1 MRRAR
6 ARATACEHRLP
17 RPLIRQPTRWE
28 QWSAC
33 ESQSSTWA
41 RTRSACSSPS
51 RTAGTVLP
59 VHEEREQ
66 LGLGEEVERYGYISA
81 PKCAEAVEVAR
92 AQTRRARQ
100 LGCERIEILVTSPG
114 RQSANSD
121 EFADALARGTG
132 VPVRILSSEEEGMLA
147 WDGALAAL
155 ERPARERAVCDIGGG
170 SAQLVVGTLET
181 GPAWVRSVDLGSLRL
196 THPAARRL
204 RSALAR
210 RRLRRRGRRPPRRS
224 RGSFRRSR
232 RSAWR
237 PAAPRGRCGA
247 SSARSTRAAWPRR
260 SRSCRSSSARRSPS
274 ATTCRRRARR
284 RCSRGAIL
292 FAEAQRRL
300 GLPFELAGGG
310 VREGSALALFR
321 ASAAA
326 YA

>member
-1 MRRAR
+1 METVRVAIVDVG
-6 ARATACEHRLP
+6 ANTLRLLVAVP
-17 RPLIRQPTRWE
+17 DGRL
-28 QWSAC
+28 
-33 ESQSSTWA
+33 
-41 RTRSACSSPS
+41 
-51 RTAGTVLP
+51 VLP
-59 VHEEREQ
+59 VHEEKEQ

-81 PKCAEAVEVAR
+81 GKCAEAVEVAR
-92 AQTRRARQ
+92 AQTRRARR

-147 WDGALAAL
+147 WDGAVSAL
-155 ERPARERAVCDIGGG
+155 EDPPASAAVCDVGGG

-196 THPAARRL
+196 TTRLLAGPDPPSAEAVEAAR
-204 RSALAR
+204 LAAADAFDAVVPPVAQIGLAAGGTAR
-210 RRLRRRGRRPPRRS
+210 ALRRVVDTLDADRLAEAVAELS
-224 RGSFRRSR
+224 RLKRAKIAKRYGV
-232 RSAWR
+232 
-237 PAAPRGRCGA
+237 APQ
-247 SSARSTRAAWPRR
+247 RAA
-260 SRSCRSSSARRSPS
+260 
-274 ATTCRRRARR
+274 TLLG
-284 RCSRGAIL
+284 GAIL

-300 GLPFELAGGG
+300 GLPLELASGG

>member
-1 MRRAR
+1 METVRVAIVDVG
-6 ARATACEHRLP
+6 ANTLRLLVAVP
-17 RPLIRQPTRWE
+17 DGRL
-28 QWSAC
+28 
-33 ESQSSTWA
+33 
-41 RTRSACSSPS
+41 
-51 RTAGTVLP
+51 VLP
-59 VHEEREQ
+59 VHEEKEQ

-81 PKCAEAVEVAR
+81 GKCAEAVEVAR
-92 AQTRRARQ
+92 AQTRRARR

-147 WDGALAAL
+147 WDGAVSAL
-155 ERPARERAVCDIGGG
+155 EDPPASAAVCDVGGG

-196 THPAARRL
+196 TTRLLAGPDPPSAEAVEAAR
-204 RSALAR
+204 LAAADAFDAVVPPVAQIGLAAGGTAR
-210 RRLRRRGRRPPRRS
+210 ALRRVVDTLDADRLAEAVAELSKLKRAKIAKRYGV
-224 RGSFRRSR
+224 
-232 RSAWR
+232 
-237 PAAPRGRCGA
+237 APQ
-247 SSARSTRAAWPRR
+247 RAA
-260 SRSCRSSSARRSPS
+260 
-274 ATTCRRRARR
+274 TLLG
-284 RCSRGAIL
+284 GAIL

-300 GLPFELAGGG
+300 GLPLELAGGG